1 MQSPYVSRLRLAREL
16 RRLREDH
23 GCSLSDLASHLGVS
37 RQRVSVIENGHEG
50 TSDRLISAMCDHFSI
65 GEHRRMLLLKLAAD
79 TRAKGWWERDE
90 QKMGPRQALAAN
102 LELGV
107 SKILEYSIS
116 LIPGLLQTP
125 EYSESRVQA
134 DPSATTDGFD
144 PVQALR
150 ARAERQRR
158 LSAPG
163 GPTYDVVVDALAILR
178 ETTPAHVMRRQ
189 LLHLLSLTPAN
200 PRLTL
205 RILPVEAHI
214 VGQSVPRSSF
224 SIYLRQPD
232 DPVVVSV
239 DTMTE
244 DLVLATEPDVGH
256 YRHSHERLRAA
267 ALTPQRTAALI
278 LDLSRE
284 DRLQQIGQ
292 S

>member
-1 MQSPYVSRLRLAREL
+1 VQSPYVSRLRLAAEL
-16 RRLREDH
+16 RQLREDH
-23 GCSLSDLASHLGVS
+23 AYSLSDLASRLGVS

-50 TSDRLISAMCDHFSI
+50 TSDRLIMAVCDHFSI
-65 GEHRRMLLLKLAAD
+65 GVGRRKMLLKAAAD
-79 TRAKGWWERDE
+79 TRAKGWWEADAQR
-90 QKMGPRQALAAN
+90 MGPRQALAAD

-107 SKILEYSIS
+107 SRILEYSIS

-125 EYSESRVQA
+125 DYSESRVQA

-158 LSAPG
+158 LHAPG
-163 GPTYDVVVDALAILR
+163 GPIYDVVIDELAIR
-178 ETTPAHVMRRQ
+178 RGTTPAHVMRRQ
-189 LLHLLSLTPAN
+189 LLHLLELTRAN

-205 RILPVEAHI
+205 RVLPVEAHI

-224 SIYLRQPD
+224 SIYLRQGD
-232 DPVVVSV
+232 DPLVVSV

-256 YRHSHERLRAA
+256 YRHSYERLRAA
-267 ALTPQRTAALI
+267 ALTPQRTAALV
-278 LDLSRE
+278 LDLSRH

-292 S
+292 P